1 MRAKTRIQSS
11 LPTVI
16 EPNLRGAL
24 DLKKRQMMATV
35 IPIESAKAAVG
46 VRPGRIGVL
55 LVNLGT
61 PDTADARGVRVYLRE
76 FLSDPRVIEDQGLV
90 WKLVLNGIILRIRPG
105 RKARDYRKIWNAE
118 KNESPLKTITR
129 AQADKLAASISD
141 YDHLVVDW
149 AMRYGNPSIS
159 SRIDALTAQGCDRL
173 LVVPLYPQYSAATS
187 ATVCDEVFR
196 ILAAMR
202 AQPTLRV
209 TPPYYDDPDYIEAL
223 AVSIDAHLATLPF
236 QPELIVASFHGMPQ
250 KYIDNG
256 DPYQAQCIATTEAL
270 RKRMG
275 LDASRLLLTFQSRF
289 GFDEW
294 LQPYTDKTME
304 KLAKDGVRSI
314 AVVMPGFSADCL
326 ETLEEIAQE
335 NAEIFKHNGGQHFS
349 AIPCLND
356 SEAGMDVIRQ
366 LVLRELQG
374 WI

>member
-1 MRAKTRIQSS
+1 MMTVVVPIQRS
-11 LPTVI
+11 
-16 EPNLRGAL
+16 
-24 DLKKRQMMATV
+24 
-35 IPIESAKAAVG
+35 KAAADARAERV
-46 VRPGRIGVL
+46 GVL

-61 PDTADARGVRVYLRE
+61 PDSADARGVRVYLKE
-76 FLSDPRVIEDQGLV
+76 FLSDPRVIEDQGLL

-105 RKARDYRKIWNAE
+105 RKARDYQKIWNRE

-129 AQADKLAASISD
+129 AQSEKLADAISD
-141 YDHLVVDW
+141 HDHVVVDW
-149 AMRYGNPSIS
+149 AMRYGNPSIR
-159 SRIDALTAQGCDRL
+159 SRIDALTSQGCDRL

-196 ILAAMR
+196 VLGDMR

-223 AVSIDAHLATLPF
+223 AVSIDTHLANLPF
-236 QPELIVASFHGMPQ
+236 QPEIIVASFHGMPQ
-250 KYIDNG
+250 KYVDKG
-256 DPYQAQCIATTEAL
+256 DPYQAQCIATTDAL

-275 LDASRLLLTFQSRF
+275 LDASKLKLTFQSRF
-289 GFDEW
+289 GFDAW

-304 KLAKDGVRSI
+304 QLAKDGVRRI
-314 AVVMPGFSADCL
+314 AVVTPGFSADCL
-326 ETLEEIAQE
+326 ETLEEIAQQ
-335 NAEIFKHNGGQHFS
+335 NAEIFKHNGGEHFA

-356 SEAGMDVIRQ
+356 SDPGMDVIRQ